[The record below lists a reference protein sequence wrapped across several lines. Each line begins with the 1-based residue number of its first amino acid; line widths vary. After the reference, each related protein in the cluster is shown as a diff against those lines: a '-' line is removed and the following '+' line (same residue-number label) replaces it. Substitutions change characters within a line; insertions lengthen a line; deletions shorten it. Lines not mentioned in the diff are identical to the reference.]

1 METSESS
8 QTLEF
13 KFSGSTG
20 EFFKIW
26 IVNICLSIVTLG
38 IYSAWAKVR
47 TNQYFY
53 GHTAL
58 DGSSFEYTAKP
69 LQILQGRI
77 LAFIVFAS
85 YSLLGQF
92 FPIAAVIMALLIL
105 PFIPWIILRALQ
117 FNARNTRYRN
127 IRFGYEGSYWTVALN
142 FILLPLLGALSF
154 GLAWPWV
161 QSRQQRFLVDNA
173 RFGSSAFSSN
183 LSTGAF
189 YKIYLV
195 VFGLGII
202 AALLMFAIMSFMPV
216 LGAFS
221 GLLVLPL
228 YYLAYVFIKV
238 QVINMTLNN
247 SELEGHRF
255 SSTLRTGAFFKLM
268 FINSCAIL
276 LTLGLA
282 IPWAKIRMAR
292 YRAESTAVIA
302 QGSLDNFIR
311 NNQQDDAAFGEEL
324 SDMMDI
330 ELGF

>member
-1 METSESS
+1 MDTPENS
-8 QTLEF
+8 QELGFE
-13 KFSGSTG
+13 FSGTTG

-26 IVNICLSIVTLG
+26 IVNICLSIITLG
-38 IYSAWAKVR
+38 VYSAWAKVR

-53 GHTAL
+53 GHTTL
-58 DGSSFEYTAKP
+58 DGSSFENTAKP

-77 LAFIVFAS
+77 LAFIIFIS

-92 FPIAAVIMALLIL
+92 FPPAAIIMAILIL

-117 FNARNTRYRN
+117 FNAHNTRYRN
-127 IRFGYEGSYWTVALN
+127 IRFGYGGSYWAVALN
-142 FILLPLLGALSF
+142 FMLLPLLATLTF

-161 QSRQQRFLVDNA
+161 QCRQQRFLVDNA
-173 RFGSSAFSSN
+173 RFGQSQFASELNAR
-183 LSTGAF
+183 AF

-195 VFGLGII
+195 VLGLGIV
-202 AALLMFAIMSFMPV
+202 AALLMFAIMSFMPM
-216 LGAFS
+216 LGALS

-247 SELEGHRF
+247 SELDGNHF
-255 SSTLRTGAFFKLM
+255 SSQLKTGAFFKLM

-302 QGSLDNFIR
+302 AGDLDGFIR
-311 NNQQDDAAFGEEL
+311 NSQQDEAAFGEEF

>member
-1 METSESS
+1 MDTPENS
-8 QTLEF
+8 QRQGFE
-13 KFSGSTG
+13 FSGTTG

-47 TNQYFY
+47 TKQYFY
-53 GHTAL
+53 GHTTL
-58 DGSSFEYTAKP
+58 DGSSFEYTARP

-92 FPIAAVIMALLIL
+92 FPPAAIIMALLIL

-117 FNARNTRYRN
+117 FNAYNTRYRN
-127 IRFGYEGSYWTVALN
+127 IRFGYDGSYWAVALN
-142 FILLPLLGALSF
+142 FMLLPLLGAFSF

-161 QSRQQRFLVDNA
+161 QCRQQRYLVDNA
-173 RFGSSAFSSN
+173 RFGGSQFASE

-202 AALLMFAIMSFMPV
+202 AAALVFLLTTFMPF
-216 LGAFS
+216 LGFFS
-221 GLLVLPL
+221 GLLILPL
-228 YYLAYVFIKV
+228 YYLAFVFIKV
-238 QVINMTLNN
+238 QVTNMTLNN
-247 SELEGHRF
+247 SELAGHHF
-255 SSTLRTGAFFKLM
+255 DSQLKTGAFFKLL

-292 YRAESTAVIA
+292 YRAESTAVLVS
-302 QGSLDNFIR
+302 GDLDSFIR
-311 NNQQDDAAFGEEL
+311 GSQEEDAAFGEEM